1 MESPMFSMNI
11 DPQYIRYDGKTQLH
25 LACRVG
31 NIALV
36 QELLHLGVNINKQ
49 DIDGAT
55 ALHIAQNIEIV
66 KILLEAKCNP
76 NLQFNRSGYTP
87 LLDTMVWWNEAKYNL
102 LVQVTD
108 LNIKSKFGYTAL
120 MFSALY
126 HSLQDINL
134 LIDAGADKYIRNYEG
149 MDFYDFLFDSEQ
161 EYILSRFPEFHSV
174 RELRIDPASI
184 KALERRIH

>member
-1 MESPMFSMNI
+1 MFSMNI
-11 DPQYIRYDGKTQLH
+11 DPQYIQYDGKTQLH
-25 LACRVG
+25 FASKAS

-36 QELLHLGVNINKQ
+36 TEFINLGIDINKQ
-49 DIDGAT
+49 DMDGAT
-55 ALHIAQNIEIV
+55 ALHIAKNIEIV

-76 NLQFNRSGYTP
+76 NLKFNHSGYTP
-87 LLDTMVWWNEAKYNL
+87 LMDTMVWWNEAKYNL

-126 HSLQDINL
+126 HSLKDINL
-134 LIDAGADKYIRNYEG
+134 LIDSGADKYIRNYEG